1 MNSIKLPLIF
11 YVSIILY
18 QNYSTAWILPM
29 LRRNE
34 ISNEKSAENLQ
45 WNATAED
52 FKEVIGIQIVKFT
65 RQDSV
70 MKMFDFDMDLARKF
84 AYKQWQKL
92 LSVYEPSPSLQVT
105 EVTVRVPARDPPKT
119 SEKPE
124 SKLMKSIKPAKLE
137 YDEDGPKQVAQAL
150 QDLKG
155 PDNVPK
161 GLK

>member
-1 MNSIKLPLIF
+1 MNSIKFSLVF
-11 YVSIILY
+11 YVSILLH

-34 ISNEKSAENLQ
+34 LSNEKSAENLQ
-45 WNATAED
+45 GNVTAED

-65 RQDSV
+65 RQDLV
-70 MKMFDFDMDLARKF
+70 MKFFDFDMELARKF

-92 LSVYEPSPSLQVT
+92 LSVYEPAPNLQVM
-105 EVTVRVPARDPPKT
+105 EVTVRVPVREPQET

-124 SKLMKSIKPAKLE
+124 RRLMKSIKPARRE
-137 YDEDGPKQVAQAL
+137 YDEDGPQQVALAL

-155 PDNVPK
+155 PQVIHK